1 MPTEVRSRETDQIV
15 REGRDLNVEAVL
27 LSDVIKQEDKL
38 LLRMRMVNT
47 ANAAIAWEKVFP
59 LESAN
64 TFAMQDDITRDVTS
78 ALGMWLIGNEKKLL
92 TRRQTDNQEALSAYM
107 RGRYYWNLK
116 RGRETI
122 PTAIK
127 FFDQAIELDPSFAE
141 AYAGRADC
149 YVLRSNVLY
158 GPMTPADAIEQASY
172 NAKKAIEINPL
183 LAEAHTSMG
192 TINLRYNWDWKEAER
207 QFRLA
212 LDINPDYAPAHF
224 YYAILLSARA
234 RFDESISES
243 DKARSLDPDSAIS
256 AMNYGRA
263 LYYARRFNE
272 AEAVFRKV
280 LEKNPDYP
288 QCLHSLA
295 YVLLQQGRSDEAVI
309 ALEKLYST
317 DQLHAAAALGFAYAR
332 AGRRD
337 DAERMLHFLEQ
348 SAEPLP
354 SHEKAIIYIGMRDWD
369 QAFIFLQKSCDER
382 FASIPFLMIDPL
394 YDEIRADPR
403 FLELAK
409 RANLLPPS

>member
-1 MPTEVRSRETDQIV
+1 
-15 REGRDLNVEAVL
+15 
-27 LSDVIKQEDKL
+27 
-38 LLRMRMVNT
+38 
-47 ANAAIAWEKVFP
+47 
-59 LESAN
+59 
-64 TFAMQDDITRDVTS
+64 
-78 ALGMWLIGNEKKLL
+78 
-92 TRRQTDNQEALSAYM
+92 
-107 RGRYYWNLK
+107 
-116 RGRETI
+116 
-122 PTAIK
+122 
-127 FFDQAIELDPSFAE
+127 
-141 AYAGRADC
+141 
-149 YVLRSNVLY
+149 
-158 GPMTPADAIEQASY
+158 
-172 NAKKAIEINPL
+172 
-183 LAEAHTSMG
+183 
-192 TINLRYNWDWKEAER
+192 
-207 QFRLA
+207 
-212 LDINPDYAPAHF
+212 
-224 YYAILLSARA
+224 
-234 RFDESISES
+234 
-243 DKARSLDPDSAIS
+243 
-256 AMNYGRA
+256 MNYGRA

-309 ALEKLYST
+309 ALEKLYNT
-317 DQLHAAAALGFAYAR
+317 DHLHAAAALGFAYAR

-354 SHEKAIIYIGMRDWD
+354 AHEKAIIYVGMRDWD